1 MADFGG
7 GDGSAFGD
15 VEDGGANWF
24 GDGEGGVAKEFGFYI
39 WWSATDADE
48 SGFDAVGG
56 GAGHEA
62 EDEERIFGH
71 EVVVAQVNG
80 ELDES

>member
-1 MADFGG
+1 M
-7 GDGSAFGD
+7 
-15 VEDGGANWF
+15 
-24 GDGEGGVAKEFGFYI
+24 
-39 WWSATDADE
+39 DE

-71 EVVVAQVNG
+71 EVVVTQTWWHSHSWLCGVTRKLQGLRDWG
-80 ELDES
+80 ESFLVA